1 MEQAIEVKNVMIKTT
16 EKIVQLDLGYL
27 VHVFLQQAHDL
38 LD

>member
-16 EKIVQLDLGYL
+16 EKIVYLDLSYL
-27 VHVFLQQAHDL
+27 VHLFLQQPHDL